1 MKDLIILVIALW
13 IASVAIGYHIWQ
25 EIELPHN
32 FPSQDQIVNSEPANW
47 PANWVST
54 RKITRNTYKTSI
66 SLKPNLSLID
76 AIKIAQYFVKQRC
89 KTAKIKRITILYT
102 VKTNVW
108 VIWREDK

>member
-1 MKDLIILVIALW
+1 MKDLIILLVALW

-32 FPSQDQIVNSEPANW
+32 PPSQEQIANNDHT
-47 PANWVST
+47 NWVAT

-66 SLKPNLSLID
+66 SLKPNLSPTD
-76 AIKIAQYFVKQRC
+76 AVKIAQYFVKQRC
-89 KTAKIKRITILYT
+89 KQAKIKRITILYT

-108 VIWREDK
+108 VIWRKKDNAK